1 MLFTQV
7 CLQSEVTK
15 SLPLITFT
23 KTLLANNWRMF
34 YSCMKK
40 VLRFLQND

>member
-1 MLFTQV
+1 MLFIQV

-23 KTLLANNWRMF
+23 KTLLANNWQMF

-40 VLRFLQND
+40 CFQILTK